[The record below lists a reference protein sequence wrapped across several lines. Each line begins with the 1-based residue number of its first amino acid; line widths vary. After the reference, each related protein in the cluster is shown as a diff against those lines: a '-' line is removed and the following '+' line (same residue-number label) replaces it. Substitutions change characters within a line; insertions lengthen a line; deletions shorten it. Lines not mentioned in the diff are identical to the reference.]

1 MKDQIVLNGIVLASG
16 LQGEYDRRLVI
27 LTKEHGKITAFAKGV
42 RRQSS
47 QMISKTQLFVMG
59 EFTLYPGRNAYTLVN
74 VDVKEYFHE
83 LAFDMNKYCYGSY
96 FCEMMAYFT
105 REGDRSAD
113 YLNLLFVSLNALK
126 KGLVPVKL
134 IRCIYELKL
143 MDVFGQGLQS
153 FHCPICGNDRLT
165 HIFDPIS
172 GGILCENCKDRAKK
186 KISISEDALY
196 VLQYINGASLGNLYN
211 FNVSDDILKELMM
224 ISREFLA
231 VYVDRKFN
239 SVEIIESLS

>member
-1 MKDQIVLNGIVLASG
+1 M
-16 LQGEYDRRLVI
+16 
-27 LTKEHGKITAFAKGV
+27 
-42 RRQSS
+42 
-47 QMISKTQLFVMG
+47 
-59 EFTLYPGRNAYTLVN
+59 
-74 VDVKEYFHE
+74 
-83 LAFDMNKYCYGSY
+83 
-96 FCEMMAYFT
+96 
-105 REGDRSAD
+105 
-113 YLNLLFVSLNALK
+113 
-126 KGLVPVKL
+126 KL

-211 FNVSDDILKELMM
+211 FKVSDDILEELIM